1 MMLHG
6 TVFPFPKTICLQ
18 GFILVLQAISF
29 IDHLTERKNGG
40 IYRLTKMRKNGPI
53 HLDKVLENAFLTGAG
68 LPATINT
75 V

>member
-29 IDHLTERKNGG
+29 IDHLTRKEERR
-40 IYRLTKMRKNGPI
+40 Y
-53 HLDKVLENAFLTGAG
+53 
-68 LPATINT
+68 LPANQNEKKWVLCQILGC
-75 V
+75 

>member
-29 IDHLTERKNGG
+29 IDHLTRKEERRYLPANQ
-40 IYRLTKMRKNGPI
+40 MRKNGPI